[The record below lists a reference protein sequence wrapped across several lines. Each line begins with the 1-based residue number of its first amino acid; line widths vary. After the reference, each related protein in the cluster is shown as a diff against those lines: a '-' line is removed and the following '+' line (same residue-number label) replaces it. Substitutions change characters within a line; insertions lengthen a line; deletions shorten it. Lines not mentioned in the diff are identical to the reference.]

1 MNDKKN
7 KDLLWLVCAAA
18 DTQIDMKALKGSNYG
33 STFIFT
39 CIDVFSKFG
48 WAESIKNKEAKNC
61 KEALQNIIESS
72 KRKPS
77 YIYLGIFKSI

>member
-1 MNDKKN
+1 MLNIFFILN
-7 KDLLWLVCAAA
+7 QCDL
-18 DTQIDMKALKGSNYG
+18 IDMKALKGSNYG

-48 WAESIKNKEAKNC
+48 WAESIKNKEAINC
-61 KEALQNIIESS
+61 KEALQNIIDSS

-77 YIYLGIFKSI
+77 FIYLGIFKSI